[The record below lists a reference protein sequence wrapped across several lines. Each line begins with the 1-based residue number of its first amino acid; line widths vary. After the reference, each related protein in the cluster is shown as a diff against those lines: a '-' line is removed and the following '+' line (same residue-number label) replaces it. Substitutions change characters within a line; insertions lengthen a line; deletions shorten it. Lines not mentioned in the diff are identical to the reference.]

1 MSESSPPV
9 PPKGSTGQRL
19 IVGIRRTARNSW
31 STLRQSR
38 LGVIGFFIV
47 IIFAAIA
54 ILAPFISPY
63 PRLFEAPQADRFVVA
78 TFVHQLPKN
87 LTYGTPVI
95 GPTTPLS
102 SNTGGGEWELNYNS
116 SRGLLFMDFLRQSTL
131 NTNVSPYEDGNYST
145 TLDITQAFNITPLP
159 APPLTAVYYIVPAAN
174 ITTATGGG
182 QTGLGEFNGAIAYF
196 TGRDFIVGDPFA
208 DTLIFHYQLP
218 FDPVWT
224 GEDPASAG
232 NMLIAP
238 QQRSIAIGL
247 LQVPVGPYRY
257 FYASDGNHTIV
268 FEISYVHT
276 GDQGGSGFRVV
287 PAGHPVLFNNE
298 TLSAPPFVYYNQNW
312 IDPGNQYRAGA
323 GQAIVLPLQNDT
335 LEVYN
340 VSGILRGWVPL
351 TLDGSPANVAG
362 SIGYLRAPELP
373 PTLYLPVKSAT
384 GTGLLDFAVASLS
397 VPHEYAISNPSLI
410 PLGTP
415 ISRTGSGLYYGLYD
429 PSADST
435 RMIGVNDTWAPIV
448 QFNTTVPG
456 RLESY
461 YEVAEVSKIFALSST
476 HRIIT
481 LDTAFG
487 PGEVLAPVQFSVVP
501 PSTVNSIVYAGSFGG
516 TLYGPSLTQQELNG
530 LWTDPGSQ
538 RTVVFQFLGTIR
550 TPLPPGSYPSG
561 NTYWLGTDF
570 NGHDI
575 LTQLFYGTQ
584 VAFIVGILAALFGVG
599 IGTLVGLVSGYY
611 GKITDTLLMRTTD
624 IFLVL
629 PFLPIVL
636 ILISIVT
643 PSIWIIIFVLA
654 ILSWPGIARVIRAQ
668 VLSLK
673 ERPFMDAARVAG
685 ASDSRLIFL
694 HLAPNVLPFSF
705 LYMSLG
711 VASAIITEAAL
722 SYLGLGDPNVTSWG
736 GMLST
741 VLTLG
746 GGLYYW
752 WWLIPPGL
760 AITFLSL
767 GFYLLGRG
775 FDEVINPRLR
785 RR

>member
-1 MSESSPPV
+1 
-9 PPKGSTGQRL
+9 
-19 IVGIRRTARNSW
+19 
-31 STLRQSR
+31 
-38 LGVIGFFIV
+38 VIGFCVVVF
-47 IIFAAIA
+47 FSLIA
-54 ILAPFISPY
+54 ILAPVISPY

-78 TFVHQLPKN
+78 YFGHQLPQN

-102 SNTGGGEWELNYNS
+102 SSTGGGEWELNYNS
-116 SRGLLFMDFLRQSTL
+116 SRGLLFLDFLRSSTL
-131 NTNVSPYEDGNYST
+131 TENVSPYQEGNKSI
-145 TLDITQAFNITPLP
+145 TLDVTQAFNVSPLP
-159 APPLTAVYYIVPAAN
+159 APPLTSAYYIVPAAN
-174 ITTATGGG
+174 ITTPTGGG
-182 QTGLGEFNGAIAYF
+182 QTGLGQLNGAIAYF
-196 TGRDFIVGDPFA
+196 TGRDFIVGDPFT

-218 FDPVWT
+218 FNPVWT

-238 QQRSIAIGL
+238 QQRAVSVGI

-257 FYASDGNHTIV
+257 FYASDGNQTIV

-276 GDQGGSGFRVV
+276 GDLGGPYGRVQPSGH
-287 PAGHPVLFNNE
+287 AVLFSNE
-298 TLSAPPFVYYNQNW
+298 SLAAPPFVYYNQNW
-312 IDPGNQYRAGA
+312 VTVGDQYRSGA
-323 GQAIVLPLQNDT
+323 GQAILLPLTNNT
-335 LEVYN
+335 LEVHN
-340 VSGILRGWVPL
+340 VTGTTRTWIPL
-351 TLDGSPANVAG
+351 TLDGSPAVVAG
-362 SIGYLRAPELP
+362 PIGYLRAPELP
-373 PTLYLPVKSAT
+373 PQVYVPLHSGS
-384 GTGLLDFAVASLS
+384 GTGLIDLDLSSLTTLHAYALPDASL
-397 VPHEYAISNPSLI
+397 VPI
-410 PLGTP
+410 GTP
-415 ISRTGSGLYYGLYD
+415 ISRTGSGLYYGFYD
-429 PSADST
+429 PASDVT
-435 RMIGVNDTWAPIV
+435 RMIGVNETWVPIP
-448 QFNTTVPG
+448 QFNVTVPG
-456 RLESY
+456 RLLSY
-461 YEVAEVSKIFALSST
+461 FEVAEVSKIFALSST
-476 HRIIT
+476 HKIVT
-481 LDTAFG
+481 LDTVFG
-487 PGEVLAPVQFSVVP
+487 SGEALAATQFSVVP
-501 PSTVNSIVYAGSFGG
+501 PATVSSIIYAGSFGG

-530 LWTDPGSQ
+530 LWTDPGSAK
-538 RTVVFQFLGTIR
+538 TVVFQFLGTIR
-550 TPLPPGSYPSG
+550 TPLPPGTYPSG

-575 LTQLFYGTQ
+575 LTELFYGTQ

-599 IGTLVGLVSGYY
+599 IGTLVGLISGYY

-636 ILISIVT
+636 ILISVVT

-711 VASAIITEAAL
+711 VAGAIITEAAL

-752 WWLIPPGL
+752 WWLVPPGL
-760 AITFLSL
+760 AITLLSL

>member
-1 MSESSPPV
+1 MV
-9 PPKGSTGQRL
+9 
-19 IVGIRRTARNSW
+19 
-31 STLRQSR
+31 
-38 LGVIGFFIV
+38 GFFIV
-47 IIFAAIA
+47 LFFAFIA
-54 ILAPFISPY
+54 ILAPVISPY

-78 TFVHQLPKN
+78 SYAHQLPKN
-87 LTYGTPVI
+87 LTYGIPVI

-102 SNTGGGEWELNYNS
+102 SSTGGGEWELNYNS
-116 SRGLLFMDFLRQSTL
+116 SRGLLFMNFLRSSTL
-131 NTNVSPYEDGNYST
+131 TENVSPYQEGNFSL
-145 TLDITQAFNITPLP
+145 TLDVTQAFNITPLP
-159 APPLTAVYYIVPAAN
+159 APPVAAVYYIVPAAN
-174 ITTATGGG
+174 ITTPSGGG
-182 QTGLGEFNGAIAYF
+182 QTGLGQLNGAIAYF
-196 TGRDFIVGDPFA
+196 TGRDFIVGDPFSN
-208 DTLIFHYQLP
+208 TLIFHYRLP

-224 GEDPASAG
+224 GEDPASGG

-238 QQRSIAIGL
+238 QQRSVAVGL

-276 GDQGGSGFRVV
+276 GDQGGNGFRVV
-287 PAGHPVLFNNE
+287 PSGRAVLFSNE
-298 TLSAPPFVYYNQNW
+298 TLAAPPFVYYNQNW
-312 IDPGNQYRAGA
+312 VTVGDQYRSGA
-323 GQAIVLPLQNDT
+323 GQAILLPLANNT
-335 LEVYN
+335 LEVHN
-340 VSGILRGWVPL
+340 VTGAIRAWVPL
-351 TLDGSPANVAG
+351 TLGGSPATVAG

-373 PTLYLPVKSAT
+373 PTVYLPVRSGT
-384 GTGLLDFAVASLS
+384 RTGLIDFGLSSLS
-397 VPHEYAISNPSLI
+397 AVYEYSMPDGSLV

-415 ISRTGSGLYYGLYD
+415 ISRTGSALYYGFYD
-429 PSADST
+429 PANDT
-435 RMIGVNDTWAPIV
+435 THMIGVNQTWVPIV
-448 QFNTTVPG
+448 QFNVIIPG
-456 RLESY
+456 RIESY
-461 YEVAEVSKIFALSST
+461 FEVYEVSKIFALNAA
-476 HRIIT
+476 HKIVT
-481 LDTAFG
+481 LDTVFG
-487 PGEVLAPVQFSVVP
+487 AGQVLTEVQFSVVP
-501 PSTVNSIVYAGSFGG
+501 PPTVQAIAYAGSFGG
-516 TLYGPSLTQQELNG
+516 TLFGPGLTQQELDG
-530 LWTDPGSQ
+530 IWTDPGSAQ
-538 RTVVFQFLGTIR
+538 TVVFQFLGTIR
-550 TPLPPGSYPSG
+550 TPLPPGTYPSG

-575 LTQLFYGTQ
+575 LTMLFYGTQ

-599 IGTLVGLVSGYY
+599 IGTLVGLISGYY

-643 PSIWIIIFVLA
+643 PSVWIIIFVLA

-711 VASAIITEAAL
+711 VAGAIITEAAL

-736 GMLST
+736 AMLST

-752 WWLIPPGL
+752 WWLVPPGL
-760 AITFLSL
+760 AITLLSL